1 MKRKKEGKIVSAPA
15 LKGPSGD
22 TLVACAEVRA
32 DEFEPFGPES
42 RPGQRVVDLFS
53 SRVIRHHLVRT
64 GDKEKDVKAYVQALD
79 SAWGDARAD
88 HSCLVV
94 ASDAPSR
101 RAACTRLRPRPL
113 SIGQGTRCIVLSPRR
128 G

>member
-1 MKRKKEGKIVSAPA
+1 MGLQGSVPEHPLGLMPSGVVSALS
-15 LKGPSGD
+15 LKGPSGN

-42 RPGQRVVDLFS
+42 WPGQRLVDLFS
-53 SRVIRHHLVRT
+53 FRVTRHHLAHT
-64 GDKEKDVKAYVQALD
+64 GDKEKDVKAYIRALD

-94 ASDAPSR
+94 ASDTSVPKGSLHQ
-101 RAACTRLRPRPL
+101 AAASSL
-113 SIGQGTRCIVLSPRR
+113 VY
-128 G
+128 